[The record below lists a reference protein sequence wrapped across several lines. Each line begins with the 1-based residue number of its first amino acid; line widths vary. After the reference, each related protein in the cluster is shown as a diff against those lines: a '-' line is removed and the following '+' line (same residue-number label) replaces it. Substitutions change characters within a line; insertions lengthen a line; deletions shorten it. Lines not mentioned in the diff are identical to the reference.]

1 MLPNP
6 CTEKPSRTTNNET
19 AHRLILH
26 FIYARTNRP
35 AAAKPLLLEVID
47 SAPVDG
53 AAYATLRKI
62 LFDEG
67 ANQKAQQLLER
78 AIQLEPE
85 NVDAILSL
93 AEAMLKLA
101 KNPELRLQMGQ
112 NGRKKVLR
120 EFDEKI
126 VIQKTVEIYKKAGS
140 QFF

>member
-67 ANQKAQQLLER
+67 ANQKTRQLLER

-93 AEAMLKLA
+93 AEAMLLDEQFSEVIERLENCLA
-101 KNPELRLQMGQ
+101 APDLTGD
-112 NGRKKVLR
+112 GR
-120 EFDEKI
+120 
-126 VIQKTVEIYKKAGS
+126 
-140 QFF
+140 

>member
-1 MLPNP
+1 MSTPFFEQAVARHGNGNVSAAESLYRKAI
-6 CTEKPSRTTNNET
+6 ENNEQRNSASFNLT
-19 AHRLILH
+19 LYIRPN
-26 FIYARTNRP
+26 NRP

-93 AEAMLKLA
+93 AEAMLLDEQFSEVIERLENCLA
-101 KNPELRLQMGQ
+101 APDLTGD
-112 NGRKKVLR
+112 GR
-120 EFDEKI
+120 
-126 VIQKTVEIYKKAGS
+126 
-140 QFF
+140 